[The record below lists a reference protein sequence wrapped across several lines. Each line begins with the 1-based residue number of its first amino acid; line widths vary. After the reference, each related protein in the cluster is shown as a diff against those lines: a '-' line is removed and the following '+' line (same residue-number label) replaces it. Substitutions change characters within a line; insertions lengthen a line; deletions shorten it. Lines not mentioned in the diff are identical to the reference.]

1 MIRPLAVLAAAGAL
15 LAGLSATAV
24 AAPAAAGTAAT
35 DGAGVMA
42 CAWTENVDSWIMGHN
57 ECPYAVKWE
66 IGLPDPLAGPTTQ
79 ATYTR
84 CVEAHGVR
92 DIARRGTPLKGTVRC

>member
-1 MIRPLAVLAAAGAL
+1 
-15 LAGLSATAV
+15 
-24 AAPAAAGTAAT
+24 
-35 DGAGVMA
+35 
-42 CAWTENVDSWIMGHN
+42 MGHN

-66 IGLPDPLAGPTTQ
+66 IGLPDPLGQPGVQ

-92 DIARRGTPLKGTVRC
+92 DIARRGTPLRGTVRC